1 MIKVF
6 EKEKNSFRKIC
17 EANEGKEK
25 ININRNEKKKM
36 VASSILATM
45 LIVYL
50 MWLTIHEQNTK

>member
-1 MIKVF
+1 MNMIKVF

-50 MWLTIHEQNTK
+50 M